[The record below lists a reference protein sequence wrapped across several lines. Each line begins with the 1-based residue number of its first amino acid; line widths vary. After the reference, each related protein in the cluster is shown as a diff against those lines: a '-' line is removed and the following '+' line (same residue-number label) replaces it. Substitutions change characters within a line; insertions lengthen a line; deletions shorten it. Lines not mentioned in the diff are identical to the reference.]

1 MFSSGWWGRRSGESR
16 CKLDDSTL
24 DIFFA
29 FVFFSIYFVLYVVGV
44 REDKEVERKAGK
56 SAVEQSC
63 RLRLSQLS
71 SSKKVLG
78 SADCWWN
85 KSLTFTKSTQ
95 TPPVCQLRSSAKG
108 HKWEKGGTRRIIWG
122 ISGTKKD
129 FSRLKATRGAG
140 GENSLQLQW
149 DRDPGAWHN
158 NKIQDDLDM
167 CVETNLFVHS
177 TVIQSVPVNVTEKNP
192 VVFRGVEKD
201 CLGLRWSEAEFSKR
215 LSFLQI
221 TISTRA
227 AYKEE
232 NSS

>member
-1 MFSSGWWGRRSGESR
+1 MQVKCNEIKILRDNNVQLWLVRKEVGGKQVQAGWLNFGYFLVLWICVS
-16 CKLDDSTL
+16 
-24 DIFFA
+24 
-29 FVFFSIYFVLYVVGV
+29 SIYFVLYVVGV

-177 TVIQSVPVNVTEKNP
+177 TVIQSVPMNVTENNQLL
-192 VVFRGVEKD
+192 FSE
-201 CLGLRWSEAEFSKR
+201 GLRG
-215 LSFLQI
+215 I
-221 TISTRA
+221 V
-227 AYKEE
+227 
-232 NSS
+232 